1 MDRALKYVF
10 IINPIAGPRNNL
22 KFWEK
27 LETYLAEKDI
37 NLKVKFTKRSG
48 HATHL
53 AEKRLAKKKEA
64 IIVSLGGDGTFNEVA
79 SALVNSTAKLAHI
92 PRGSGNGLARMLKI
106 PHSAKKIADYLV
118 RGKAHKIDA
127 GKVNDRYFFCT
138 AGFGFD
144 ALIAHHFSTSSS
156 RGLKSYVFYTLKSFF
171 RYKGVEADFE
181 LDGERYSGRF
191 FTVTIAN
198 ANQFGNNAFIAP
210 KAEVNDGWLDVTMIR
225 MFPRILTPFVALA
238 LFGKWIH
245 KFSFVETRRVKHIK
259 INSVSSPYF
268 HRDGDAEECTLPAE
282 ISVIP
287 SALNLIVPE
296 E

>member
-1 MDRALKYVF
+1 MGKGFKYVF
-10 IINPIAGPRNNL
+10 IVNPIAGPRDNL

-27 LETYLAEKDI
+27 LEKYLAEKDI
-37 NLKVKFTKRSG
+37 KLKVKFTKRSG
-48 HATHL
+48 HATRL

-79 SALVNSTAKLAHI
+79 SALVNQNTRLAHI

-106 PHSAKKIADYLV
+106 PYSAKKVADYLV
-118 RGKAHKIDA
+118 CGKAYKIDA
-127 GKVNDRYFFCT
+127 GKIDDRYFFCT

-156 RGLKSYVFYTLKSFF
+156 RGLKSYIFYTLKSFF

-181 LDGERYSGRF
+181 LNGEKYSGRF

-225 MFPRILTPFVALA
+225 PFPKILTPFVALA
-238 LFGKWIH
+238 LFGKWLH
-245 KFSFVETRRVKHIK
+245 KFSFVETRRVKNIN

-268 HRDGDAEECTLPAE
+268 HRDGDAEECTFPAE
-282 ISVIP
+282 ISVI
-287 SALNLIVPE
+287 SGALNLIVPE